1 MVSWNLSSRHIAVV
15 GAGAAGTLTAVQLM
29 RQAERLGRA
38 LEVWLIDPAGQAGP
52 GTAYGTS
59 DPRHLLNV
67 AAGRMSAFPDDPGH
81 FLRWLAAERPSCAP
95 GDFVS
100 RQEYGRY
107 LTEVLRDTTARCE
120 RARLHRVRDRVVS
133 VRRQGS
139 GLALRLTDGTE
150 LRTAAAVL
158 ALGNFAPGQ
167 DWAGADLRRSDRY
180 VADPWAPGALDAVPE
195 DGDLLLVGTGLTMAD
210 VAITLARP
218 GRVVHAVSRHGLL
231 PGEHLAAAAPA
242 AEPPGLDGS
251 HGLDALRRDVR
262 RYLAASR
269 RAHGDWRPGMDGLR
283 PVTAALWQQLS
294 AVDRTRFLREDL
306 RTWEVHRHRMAPGT
320 AARVRELRAAG
331 RLRTGAAQLAGAVP
345 GDEAVSVELSDGSR
359 LRVAAV
365 VNCTGVQ
372 TDLGRTAD
380 PLVRCLLDGG
390 HARTGPAGLGFDTGS
405 DGRVVPAATTSAAP
419 LWTIGVLRRGNL
431 LESTALPE
439 IRTQAA
445 EVAAGI
451 LTTLA
456 ERRTSRPAD
465 RYGLS
470 LSTTREAAGLYDR
483 ALERILAGRFGAE
496 ALLTEAVGADPDFAA
511 GHAALALLGHE
522 CEAPVNT
529 ASALA
534 AARRA
539 AAHRADDRER
549 SLVAAVTARLT
560 GSEESGK
567 EALLGHIAAHPR
579 DALMVSAAVPTVS
592 FNGVTSG
599 KEAWT
604 LVEGLSGTYGTDWW
618 YLGQL
623 AFVRQEQERWEEAE
637 DLAVRALADHPTAG
651 HAVHA
656 RTHVF
661 YETGEHRAGLA
672 WLDEWMRRHGAG
684 SPHRSHFSWHA
695 ALHELMLD
703 DRPALHRRYHR
714 ELTASRVSRS
724 RVLVDSASLL
734 WRARMTGS
742 WSGELP
748 LPELLDTA
756 PERWLT
762 SPPTAFTALHGALAL
777 AASGDLD
784 GLGRLEAHALTH
796 GHADFLPIAPLCDAL
811 SAVVRQHWRQAALRL
826 RPLLP
831 AIARVGGSK
840 AQHEVLEET
849 LLHALVAGGEH
860 DRAAELLAA
869 RLDRRPSPLDRRR
882 LGTVAGPREALDPV
896 PAGGVAHAR

>member
-1 MVSWNLSSRHIAVV
+1 MSWNLSSRHIAVV

-38 LEVWLIDPAGQAGP
+38 LEIWLIDPAGQAGP
-52 GTAYGTS
+52 GAAYGTS

-67 AAGRMSAFPDDPGH
+67 AAGRMSAFPDDPEH
-81 FLRWLAAERPSCAP
+81 FLRWLAGEGLSCGP

-107 LTEVLRDTTARCE
+107 LTGVLEDTTARCG
-120 RARLHRVRDRVVS
+120 RARVHRVRDRVVGA
-133 VRRQGS
+133 RRQGS
-139 GLALRLTDGTE
+139 GLALRLADGSE

-167 DWAGADLRRSDRY
+167 DWAGARLQRSDRY

-195 DGDLLLVGTGLTMAD
+195 DGDLLLIGTGLTMAD
-210 VAITLARP
+210 LAITLARP

-231 PGEHLAAAAPA
+231 PQEHLVDPAPAAAP
-242 AEPPGLDGS
+242 PSFDGS
-251 HGLDALRRDVR
+251 DGLDALRRDVR
-262 RYLAASR
+262 RYLAANR
-269 RAHGDWRPGMDGLR
+269 RARGDWRPGMDGLR

-320 AARVRELRAAG
+320 AARIFELRAAG
-331 RLRTGAAQLAGAVP
+331 RLRTGAAQLVRATP
-345 GDEAVSVELSDGSR
+345 CDDAVSVRLSDGSE
-359 LRVAAV
+359 LHVSAV
-365 VNCTGVQ
+365 VNCTGAQ
-372 TDLGRTAD
+372 SDLGRTAD
-380 PLVRCLLDGG
+380 PLVRCLLERGY
-390 HARTGPAGLGFDTGS
+390 ARTGPAGLGFDTGS
-405 DGRVVPAATTSAAP
+405 DGRVVPAAATSAAPP

-439 IRTQAA
+439 IRSQAA
-445 EVAAGI
+445 EVASSI

-456 ERRTSRPAD
+456 ERRPSRPSD

-470 LSTTREAAGLYDR
+470 LSTTREAAELYDQ
-483 ALERILAGRFGAE
+483 ALERILAGGLGAE
-496 ALLTEAVGADPDFAA
+496 SLLTEAVGADPDFAA

-522 CEAPVNT
+522 CEAPVDT

-534 AARRA
+534 EARRA
-539 AAHRADDRER
+539 ASHRADDRER
-549 SLVAAVTARLT
+549 NLVAAVAARLT
-560 GSEESGK
+560 GSRERGK
-567 EALLGHIAAHPR
+567 AALLGHIAQHPR
-579 DALMVSAAVPTVS
+579 DALVVSVAVPTIS
-592 FNGVTSG
+592 FNGVTSAE
-599 KEAWT
+599 EARP
-604 LVEGLSGTYGTDWW
+604 LIEGLSGTYGTDWW

-637 DLAVRALADHPTAG
+637 ALAARALAAHPSAG

-656 RTHVF
+656 LTHVF

-672 WLDEWMRRHGAG
+672 WLDGWIRRHGAG
-684 SPHRSHFSWHA
+684 SAHRSHFSWHA

-703 DRPALHRRYHR
+703 DRPALHRRYQR
-714 ELTASRVSRS
+714 ELVASRVSGG
-724 RVLVDSASLL
+724 RVLADSASLL

-748 LPELLDTA
+748 LSALLPAA
-756 PERWLT
+756 PEPWLAA
-762 SPPTAFTALHGALAL
+762 PPTAFTALHSALAL
-777 AASGDLD
+777 AGSADLD
-784 GLGRLEAHALTH
+784 GLGRLKAHCLTRAP
-796 GHADFLPIAPLCDAL
+796 ADFLPIAPLCDAL
-811 SAVVRQHWRQAALRL
+811 SAVVRRHWREAALRL

-831 AIARVGGSK
+831 VIARVGGSK

-849 LLHALVAGGEH
+849 LLYALISGGEH
-860 DRAAELLAA
+860 DRAAELLSA

-882 LGTVAGPREALDPV
+882 LGTVAGPREPLEPV
-896 PAGGVAHAR
+896 SATGVAHAR